1 MLSAAP
7 YQLVFDARA
16 EVRHAARVFEAV
28 AVGTDFAPYESSSL
42 FLAVTDAS
50 DEIAGAA
57 RVILPSPNAGISW
70 ELASF
75 AVRPGRDH
83 DLIAA
88 ALCHGLLQALRVY
101 RVRVL
106 VAKLDD
112 TTRETL
118 SRFGLQINS
127 QWTRVSTL
135 LDLQRT
141 TNPEAYRLITQGVG
155 LDGVAVTAP
164 RAGRSAAPV
173 ACELAPSA

>member
-1 MLSAAP
+1 MGSAAP

-16 EVRHAARVFEAV
+16 ELRHAARVFEAV
-28 AVGTDFAPYESSSL
+28 AVGADFEPYESSSL
-42 FLAVTDAS
+42 FLVVTDAS
-50 DEIAGAA
+50 GEIVGAA
-57 RVILPSPNAGISW
+57 RVILPSPNAGVSW

-83 DLIAA
+83 DLVAA

-118 SRFGLQINS
+118 SRFGLQLNS

-135 LDLQRT
+135 LDLQKT
-141 TNPEAYRLITQGVG
+141 ANPEAYRLITQGIG
-155 LDGVAVTAP
+155 LDGVAVTAF
-164 RAGRSAAPV
+164 RAGVPGAAV
-173 ACELAPSA
+173 ERELAPSA